1 MSLQQ
6 RVTDDLKSAMMA
18 REAVR
23 TATLRMLNAAL
34 GYAQIEKKTD
44 TLSDAEVMAVIQ
56 REAKKRR
63 DAIEEF
69 EKGGRA
75 EMAAN
80 ERAELE
86 VLAGFLPKA
95 LSPEELEALVRG
107 VIAEVGATSK
117 KEMGAVMKAAQA
129 RIDGRAD
136 GRSVS
141 ALVSRL
147 LPGGRK
153 ALGCPLSRRPT
164 GPRAPPRRT
173 SSRRSAPRRWP
184 RVPADRPSGSS
195 STGLATATPG

>member
-6 RVTDDLKSAMMA
+6 RVTDELKSSMMA

-23 TATLRMLNAAL
+23 TATLRMLKAAL

-44 TLSDAEVMAVIQ
+44 TLPDAEVMAVIQ

-86 VLAGFLPKA
+86 VLSGFLPKA
-95 LSPEELEALVRG
+95 LTPEELEALVRG

-117 KEMGAVMKAAQA
+117 KDMGAVMKAAQA
-129 RIDGRAD
+129 KVDGRAD

-141 ALVSRL
+141 TLVSRL
-147 LPGGRK
+147 LP
-153 ALGCPLSRRPT
+153 
-164 GPRAPPRRT
+164 
-173 SSRRSAPRRWP
+173 
-184 RVPADRPSGSS
+184 
-195 STGLATATPG
+195 

>member
-6 RVTDDLKSAMMA
+6 RVTDELKSSMMA

-23 TATLRMLNAAL
+23 TATPRMLKAAL

-44 TLSDAEVMAVIQ
+44 TLPDAEVMAVIQ

-86 VLAGFLPKA
+86 VLSGFLPKA
-95 LSPEELEALVRG
+95 LTPEELEALVRG
-107 VIAEVGATSK
+107 VITEVGATSK
-117 KEMGAVMKAAQA
+117 KDMGAVMKAAQA
-129 RIDGRAD
+129 KVDGRAD

-147 LPGGRK
+147 LP
-153 ALGCPLSRRPT
+153 
-164 GPRAPPRRT
+164 
-173 SSRRSAPRRWP
+173 
-184 RVPADRPSGSS
+184 
-195 STGLATATPG
+195 

>member
-6 RVTDDLKSAMMA
+6 RVTDELKSSMMA

-23 TATLRMLNAAL
+23 TATLRMLKAAL

-44 TLSDAEVMAVIQ
+44 TLPDAEVMAVIQ

-69 EKGGRA
+69 EKGGRV

-86 VLAGFLPKA
+86 VLTGFLPKA
-95 LSPEELEALVRG
+95 LTPEELEALVRG

-117 KEMGAVMKAAQA
+117 KDMGAVMKAAQA
-129 RIDGRAD
+129 KVDGRAD

-147 LPGGRK
+147 LP
-153 ALGCPLSRRPT
+153 
-164 GPRAPPRRT
+164 
-173 SSRRSAPRRWP
+173 
-184 RVPADRPSGSS
+184 
-195 STGLATATPG
+195 